1 MDNVHIIGLM
11 SSNRVQSPNRRPD
24 KKSQRTADKLA
35 AVAFKLFERDGFD
48 AVTMDQIAAE
58 AGVVRA
64 TLYNHFRV
72 KEALL
77 DHYFR
82 VEFETGIEALVAE
95 VGKQLGLEN
104 QLNFL
109 FDAFSN
115 WAATKRA
122 YLPYCLDYSLKLS
135 TRQSDRPASSGL
147 HQLFFALFSRA
158 LESGEIPTNSD
169 IGALAQYLEHLYFAA
184 TLRWLVSKE
193 PSPKHECRRMLGL
206 FLNGVRASIDSSGA
220 RPR

>member
-1 MDNVHIIGLM
+1 M
-11 SSNRVQSPNRRPD
+11 QSFGGRPE
-24 KKSQRTADKLA
+24 KKRQRTADKLA
-35 AVAFKLFERDGFD
+35 SVAFNLFERDGFES
-48 AVTMDQIAAE
+48 VTMDQIAAE

-82 VEFETGIEALVAE
+82 VEFETGIAALVAE

-104 QLNFL
+104 QLHFL

-115 WAATKRA
+115 WAETKRE

-135 TRQSDRPASSGL
+135 TRQSDRPASNGL
-147 HQLFFALFSRA
+147 QPLFCVLLTTAH
-158 LESGEIPTNSD
+158 ENGEIPADAD
-169 IGALAQYLEHLYFAA
+169 IAALAQYLEHLYFAA
-184 TLRWLVSKE
+184 TLRWLASVE
-193 PSPKHECRRMLGL
+193 PTPKSECRRMLAL
-206 FLNGVRASIDSSGA
+206 FLNGVRSSMDSSEGK
-220 RPR
+220 PR

>member
-1 MDNVHIIGLM
+1 MRN
-11 SSNRVQSPNRRPD
+11 NPVQTPGSWPERKR
-24 KKSQRTADKLA
+24 QRTADKLA
-35 AVAFKLFERDGFD
+35 AVAFKLFEKDGFE
-48 AVTMDQIAAE
+48 AVTMDQIALE

-82 VEFETGIEALVAE
+82 VEFETGSEALVGE

-122 YLPYCLDYSLKLS
+122 YLPYCLDYSLRLS
-135 TRQSDRPASSGL
+135 TRQPDRRPSSGL
-147 HQLFFALFSRA
+147 QQVLSALLSRA
-158 LESGEIPTNSD
+158 LEFGEIPTNAD

-184 TLRWLVSKE
+184 TLRWLASME
-193 PSPKHECRRMLGL
+193 PSPKSECRRMLGL
-206 FLNGVRASIDSSGA
+206 FLNGVRSSIDSSGG
-220 RPR
+220 RRR